1 MMKKRFFTSLFT
13 IFYLSILLAQSDV
26 QTRNSEEIIHKEAK
40 TYVLADI
47 QIKGA
52 IEFTKNQILDF
63 THLSIGDEI
72 QIPGNKIS
80 YAVKRLWSTHLFN
93 DVAIHI
99 LKIENHQL
107 YLEIYL
113 EGLPELSELEI
124 TGMKKSQFEE
134 LFKDKPLKAGTK
146 ITEDL
151 LNSVRNSLQ
160 KYYMDKGY
168 PEAQVHFKTSKDEQN
183 KTQLAIHIEKGVRI
197 KVAQITFEGN
207 KELPEARLQ
216 SAMKNTR
223 KKNFLTNIFHPSKYI
238 REKFEE
244 DLKSIVT
251 KYQSLGF
258 RDAYIISDSLWKID
272 EKNYGIKIKLD
283 EGQRYYLGNVSFVG
297 NKVFDD
303 DKLKKIFT
311 YKKGDP
317 YDFVGIEKK
326 TSDSQNDASISSVYL
341 DEGYLFSR
349 VSPLETTI
357 KDHTVDIEVYIQENK
372 AAIFNKVTFSGNRV
386 TKDHVIARELLTR
399 PGDLF
404 SKSDVKRTL
413 FGLAQLGFFE
423 PEKITPD
430 LKPDPSTHTV
440 DLDWKLTEKSSSQI
454 QLQGGY
460 GGGRFIGTLALSFG
474 NFSLGNLFKGKEWNP
489 IPQGDGQ
496 QLSLSAQGGPR
507 FQSYSVSFTE
517 PWISGKNPTSLSS
530 SLNYSKQSIS
540 SRENSDGKLNT
551 LGASLGLIKRLNWP
565 DDYFSLSMSLNYDRY
580 YRHNTDMDIKRLS
593 KYGVSND
600 LNYSVS
606 LRRMSAGPDPIFPI
620 SGSEFDLTGMF
631 TFPYSL
637 FNKNSINSDSKWV
650 EYYKFKIRS
659 YWYTEIIGKLVAK
672 IGGEFGFLGT
682 YSPGKSISPFQRF
695 FIGGTGLLGFRLG
708 GRDYIPLRGYT
719 DAEQADSISPVGGGV
734 VYNRFL
740 LELRYPVVMGG
751 MAKIWALGFA
761 EAGNSVEEYKKYKPF
776 ELKRATGLGV
786 RIFMPAF
793 GFLGLDF
800 GYGFDSGMRSK
811 WQTHFVIGRD
821 L

>member
-1 MMKKRFFTSLFT
+1 MMKKPFFTSLFT
-13 IFYLSILLAQSDV
+13 ILFLSILSAQSDV
-26 QTRNSEEIIHKEAK
+26 QMPNSEEIPYKEAK
-40 TYVLADI
+40 IYILADV

-52 IEFTKNQILDF
+52 EEFTKNQILDF
-63 THLSIGDEI
+63 THLSIGDKI
-72 QIPGNKIS
+72 QIPGNKIN
-80 YAVKRLWSTHLFN
+80 YAVKRLWDTHLFN

-107 YLEIYL
+107 YIEIYL
-113 EGLPELSELEI
+113 EGLPELSEVEI
-124 TGMKKSQFEE
+124 TEMKKSQFEE
-134 LFKDKPLKAGTK
+134 IFKDKSLKSGTK

-151 LNSVRNSLQ
+151 LNSIRNSLR
-160 KYYMDKGY
+160 KYYVDKGY
-168 PEAQVHFKTSKDEQN
+168 PEAQIHIKTSKDKQN
-183 KTQLAIHIEKGVRI
+183 KTKLTIHIEKGTRI
-197 KVAQITFEGN
+197 KVAQILFEGN
-207 KELPEARLQ
+207 KELPNARLQ
-216 SAMKNTR
+216 STIKNTR
-223 KKNFLTNIFHPSKYI
+223 KKYFLTNIFHPSKYI
-238 REKFEE
+238 PEKFEE
-244 DLKSIVT
+244 DLKSIMK

-258 RDAYIISDSLWKID
+258 RDAHIMSDSLWKIN
-272 EKNYGIKIKLD
+272 KRNYGIKIKLD
-283 EGQRYYLGNVSFVG
+283 EGQRYHLGNVSFVG

-303 DKLKKIFT
+303 DKLKRIFT

-326 TSDSQNDASISSVYL
+326 TSDSQNDASISSAYL

-349 VSPLETTI
+349 VIPVETI
-357 KDHTVDIEVYIQENK
+357 VKDHTVDVEVYIQENK
-372 AAIFNKVTFSGNRV
+372 AAVFNKVKFSGNTI
-386 TKDHVIARELLTR
+386 TKDHVIARELLTH

-404 SKSDVKRTL
+404 SKSDIKRTL

-423 PEKITPD
+423 PEKIIPD
-430 LKPDPSTHTV
+430 IKPNPSNHTV
-440 DLDWKLTEKSSSQI
+440 DLEWKLTEKSSSQI

-460 GGGRFIGTLALSFG
+460 GGRRFIGTMALSFG
-474 NFSLGNLFKGKEWNP
+474 NFSLGNFFKGKEWNP

-507 FQSYSVSFTE
+507 FQSYSISFTE
-517 PWISGKNPTSLSS
+517 PWISGKTPTSLSS
-530 SLNYSKQSIS
+530 SLNYSKQRIS

-580 YRHNTDMDIKRLS
+580 FRYNTDMDIKKIS

-606 LRRMSAGPDPIFPI
+606 LRRISAGPDPIFPI

-631 TFPYSL
+631 TFPCS
-637 FNKNSINSDSKWV
+637 FFDKNSIKADTKWV
-650 EYYKFKIRS
+650 DYYKIKIRS
-659 YWYTEIIGKLVAK
+659 YWYTEIVRKLVAK
-672 IGGEFGFLGT
+672 VGGEFGFLGT
-682 YSPGKSISPFQRF
+682 YGPGKDISPFQRF

-719 DAEQADSISPVGGGV
+719 DAEQANSISPAGGGV

-740 LELRYPVVMGG
+740 LELRYPVVMAG
-751 MAKIWALGFA
+751 MAKIWVLGFA
-761 EAGNSVEEYKKYKPF
+761 ESGNSVEEYKKYKPF
-776 ELKRATGLGV
+776 ELKRATGLGM
-786 RIFMPAF
+786 RIFMPTF
-793 GFLGLDF
+793 GFLGIDF
-800 GYGFDSGMRSK
+800 GYGFDSGLRSK